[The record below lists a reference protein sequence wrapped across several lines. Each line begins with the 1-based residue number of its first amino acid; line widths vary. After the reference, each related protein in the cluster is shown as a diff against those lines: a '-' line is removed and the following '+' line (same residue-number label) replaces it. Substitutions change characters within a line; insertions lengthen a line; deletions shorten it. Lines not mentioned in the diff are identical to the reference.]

1 VAYTDSYRSEAV
13 DDCIEFLKRSAAG
26 VVVPAT
32 AVEATTTAA
41 AAAAAAASPLHA
53 PAARAM

>member
-1 VAYTDSYRSEAV
+1 V

-26 VVVPAT
+26 VVVPAS
-32 AVEATTTAA
+32 AVEATTT
-41 AAAAAAASPLHA
+41 AAAASPLHA